1 MSTTHLIGSPTLF
14 AGATVNEYGHLI
26 PDRELPLNPG
36 EHVSLTIS
44 TAAPNNTTPPTDLR
58 GTVLSYENP
67 FESAIPVDD
76 WEAGSEC

>member
-14 AGATVNEYGHLI
+14 AGATVGEHGVLI
-26 PDRELPLNPG
+26 PDRKLPLNPG

-44 TAAPNNTTPPTDLR
+44 TAATNSTAPTIDLR
-58 GTVLSYENP
+58 GTVLSYKNP

-76 WEAGSEC
+76 WEAGSER